1 MSSTTRV
8 AGVCDPAF
16 KAVREALEQNLAE
29 GKEIGE
35 CVAVVVNGKTVVDL
49 WGGYK
54 DRARTQPWERDTL
67 VCMFSVGKPLS
78 ILPVLILADRGR
90 IELDRPVSRYWPEFG
105 QAGKEAITVSH
116 VISHLAAIPGALK
129 ARKGRCLPLGKDGS
143 GYRGTRAIVGAWN
156 ERLLSYGEPGL
167 SDRRVGATR
176 HRQDHRPVLARRNR
190 PAARHRLSFWSV
202 RGGSAA
208 LCGNLRSA
216 ARTVYGCDPG
226 YAHPPRQ
233 MLGSIAVTGPRRGF

>member
-78 ILPVLILADRGR
+78 ILPVLLLADRGR
-90 IELDRPVSRYWPEFG
+90 IELDRPVSLYWPEFG
-105 QAGKEAITVSH
+105 QAGKGDITVSQ

-129 ARKGRCLPLGKDGS
+129 AQKGDAYHWGRMV
-143 GYRGTRAIVGAWN
+143 RAIEEQEPALAARH
-156 ERLLSYGEPGL
+156 ERLLPYGEPGL
-167 SDRRVGATR
+167 SDRRVGAAR
-176 HRQDHRPVLARRNR
+176 YWKNHRPVLARRNR

-202 RGGSAA
+202 RGGPAA

-226 YAHPPRQ
+226 YAHPPRP